1 MKLEGSLE
9 GVWKEY
15 TGRGQRPVGRCMPF
29 FRDRSQFGWSRA
41 SEEGIRRT
49 FTKGQ
54 RARRVGRVRPQTRVE
69 FYSE

>member
-1 MKLEGSLE
+1 
-9 GVWKEY
+9 
-15 TGRGQRPVGRCMPF
+15 MPI

-41 SEEGIRRT
+41 SEGGIRRT

-54 RARRVGRVRPQTRVE
+54 RARPVGRVRPRTRVE